1 MFVREA
7 VDQLLES
14 ALAPIEPFVAAATV
28 LTVLW
33 QWYLLTG
40 GLERAADL
48 SRAAAATAVGVPLG
62 VWLLLALV

>member
-1 MFVREA
+1 M
-7 VDQLLES
+7 
-14 ALAPIEPFVAAATV
+14 AATV